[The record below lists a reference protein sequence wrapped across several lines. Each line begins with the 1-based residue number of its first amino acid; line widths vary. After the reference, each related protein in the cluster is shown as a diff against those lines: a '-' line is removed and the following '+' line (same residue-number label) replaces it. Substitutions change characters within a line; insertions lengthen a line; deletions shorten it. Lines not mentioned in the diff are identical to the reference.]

1 MLFDETLPLKLFISN
16 LDCFSSYS
24 LKNGTYNFTLKDQ
37 IIDFY
42 LLQQNLQL
50 CIFNYTEVLKLY
62 KL

>member
-1 MLFDETLPLKLFISN
+1 MLFDEILALKLFISN
-16 LDCFSSYS
+16 LDCFSSYTF
-24 LKNGTYNFTLKDQ
+24 KNGTYNFTLKDQ

-50 CIFNYTEVLKLY
+50 CIFNYTEVIKIY